1 MSPDPADLEHEYSPS
16 SVSKHPAPWYIDDYA
31 RRSAA
36 VRADLGDRLEKRH
49 YGPGADEYSL
59 VARHSDTSP
68 LLVFVHGGYWKA
80 LSADDCCM
88 WAAEA
93 LDRGYSFASVNYT
106 LAPTAS
112 LERIV
117 AQCRAALHWLGT
129 ESGLQPRRTV
139 ISGSSAGGHLAAMC
153 STASPTPTNIDAALL
168 LSGVFDL
175 VPLRSTSV
183 NDAVMLTR
191 PDAVRLSPQ
200 HLAVT
205 QVDTVVAAW
214 GEEETSAFKQ
224 QSRDYVTKLRDSG
237 VAATT
242 LEAPGRDHFDL
253 IYDLLAPGTPLG
265 DTTISLLS

>member
-1 MSPDPADLEHEYSPS
+1 MSPDSVDLEREYSPS
-16 SVSKHPAPWYIDDYA
+16 SVSKQPATWYVEQYA
-31 RRSAA
+31 QRSAA
-36 VRADLGDRLEKRH
+36 VRNSLGDRLEKCA

-59 VARHSDTSP
+59 VARHSPAAP

-88 WAAEA
+88 WAQDA

-117 AQCRAALHWLGT
+117 AQCRAALRWLADS
-129 ESGLQPRRTV
+129 SGLHPRRTV

-153 STASPTPTNIDAALL
+153 STASPTPATVDAAVL
-168 LSGVFDL
+168 LSGVYDL
-175 VPLRSTSV
+175 VPLLSTTV

-200 HLAVT
+200 HLPVT
-205 QVDTVVAAW
+205 HVDSVVAVW
-214 GEEETSAFKQ
+214 GEEETGAFKH
-224 QSRDYVTKLRDSG
+224 QSRGYVTKLSAGG
-237 VAATT
+237 VNATT

-253 IYDLLAPGTPLG
+253 IYDLLTPGTPLG
-265 DTTISLLS
+265 DTIISLLS

>member
-1 MSPDPADLEHEYSPS
+1 MSPEPADLEAEYSPS
-16 SVSKHPAPWYIDDYA
+16 SVSKHPAAWYIDEYA
-31 RRSAA
+31 RRSAD
-36 VRADLGDRLEKRH
+36 VRGSLGDRLEKCT
-49 YGPGADEYSL
+49 YGPGADEYL
-59 VARHSDTSP
+59 LLARHSANAP

-88 WAAEA
+88 WAQDA
-93 LDRGYSFASVNYT
+93 LDSGYSFASVNYT

-117 AQCRAALHWLGT
+117 AQCREALRWLT
-129 ESGLQPRRTV
+129 DSSGMRPRRTV

-153 STASPTPTNIDAALL
+153 STASPSPTSVDAAVL
-168 LSGVFDL
+168 LSGVYDL
-175 VPLRSTSV
+175 VPLLSTTV

-205 QVDTVVAAW
+205 PVDRVVAAW
-214 GEEETSAFKQ
+214 GEEETGAFKQ
-224 QSRDYVTKLRDSG
+224 QSRDYVAKLS
-237 VAATT
+237 AAGIAAST
-242 LEAPGRDHFDL
+242 LEAEGRDHFDL
-253 IYDLLAPGTPLG
+253 IYDLLMPGTSLG